1 MDGLAETRQR
11 LIENLSR
18 MSDFWGY
25 PRAMG
30 ALYGALYLSPAPLSL
45 DDLIPIVGVT
55 KGAVSTNVRALEQL
69 GMVHRHIRPGDR
81 KDYYEADTDFWKIS
95 KAILER
101 RQKPEFDKALKGV
114 SVALESVRSRPHS
127 RPEAELAKE
136 RLALEG
142 IRAFVR
148 EVVAQIKAAMPKVLE
163 GAAKGAGAIPS
174 GPVAG
179 PCPRCGADLR
189 LRSWEGRHYVKC
201 SAAGSDPDCRVAY
214 DSDAEGKPLDT
225 CRMCRGPVRT
235 TKAGGKVCVLCGRWV
250 SDQDGDL
257 PEPGVCA
264 TCGKPMRLVPSTA
277 RGKYFRRC
285 VPCGVLR
292 PVE

>member
-1 MDGLAETRQR
+1 MDGLTEPRQR
-11 LIENLSR
+11 FIENLSR

-127 RPEAELAKE
+127 RSEVELAKFYERRLAAMESFFHTLDGIVAMLLQVE
-136 RLALEG
+136 RLRVEGLRALF
-142 IRAFVR
+142 R
-148 EVVAQIKAAMPKVLE
+148 
-163 GAAKGAGAIPS
+163 IPS
-174 GPVAG
+174 RRK
-179 PCPRCGADLR
+179 PR
-189 LRSWEGRHYVKC
+189 S
-201 SAAGSDPDCRVAY
+201 
-214 DSDAEGKPLDT
+214 
-225 CRMCRGPVRT
+225 
-235 TKAGGKVCVLCGRWV
+235 
-250 SDQDGDL
+250 
-257 PEPGVCA
+257 
-264 TCGKPMRLVPSTA
+264 
-277 RGKYFRRC
+277 
-285 VPCGVLR
+285 
-292 PVE
+292 